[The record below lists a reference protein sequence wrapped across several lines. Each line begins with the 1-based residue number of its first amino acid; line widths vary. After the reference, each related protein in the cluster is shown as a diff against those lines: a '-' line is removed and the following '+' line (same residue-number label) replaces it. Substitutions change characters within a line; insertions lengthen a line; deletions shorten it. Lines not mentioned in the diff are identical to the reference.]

1 MVFAGLDLGGRSGLW
16 CLWCLMAFF
25 AVAVFALAVFAPA
38 VFAGGHSCSSS
49 SIILLTYPSGAE

>member
-1 MVFAGLDLGGRSGLW
+1 MDLGGRSGLW